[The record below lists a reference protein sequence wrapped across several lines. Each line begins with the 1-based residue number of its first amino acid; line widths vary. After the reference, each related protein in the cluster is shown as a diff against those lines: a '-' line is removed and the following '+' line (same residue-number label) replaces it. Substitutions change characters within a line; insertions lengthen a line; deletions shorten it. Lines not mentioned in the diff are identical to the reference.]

1 MAYKRLG
8 DILLAAGFI
17 NEQELD
23 AALAS
28 SKAAGKR
35 LGEELL
41 DDGTITERQLIDIL
55 KIQLGVD
62 DIDLSKV
69 AIPVTMAQQIPK
81 NLAKKHN
88 VVPVKVA
95 GDTLTLAMVDPLDY
109 TAIEEVKA
117 ATRKRI
123 IPVIAT
129 REATSRAITTLYGNE
144 NVSKAIDEMQSKLG
158 ATDSAMREAAAKES
172 EENLQA
178 APAIRLV
185 NSVLERAVSEN
196 ASDIHFEPREEDMV
210 VRMRIDGVLHQMLTI
225 PGNLCNAIVS
235 RIKIMGELDIAE
247 RRIPQ
252 DGRSAI
258 TVQNRSFDLRI
269 STLPTIYGEKIV
281 IRMLEKSGKNL
292 SNDGIGLEGEQLEQ
306 YRQLIHNSNGV
317 ILISGPTG
325 SGKSTTMYTMVS
337 DLNSDEVN
345 LVTLEDPV
353 EYNIDGVNQVQ
364 INEKTGMTFAS
375 GLRSILRQDPD
386 IIAVGE
392 IRDGETAEIAMR
404 AAITG
409 HLVLSTIHTNSAI
422 ATLDRLEDIGVEPY
436 LIASAL
442 KGVIAQRLVRKIC
455 RNCRKPY
462 TPTAEELEDA
472 GFDGSTEGV
481 VFYKGTGCPD
491 CLGTGYR
498 GRTAI
503 FEILTLSGEV
513 KSKYR
518 ERVSR
523 AELEKTVKESGCIS
537 MTDSCRKL
545 ILNGTTSLEEAKR
558 MLHTTDG

>member
-178 APAIRLV
+178 APLRFLCLAQQGLRRRAPVRIGV
-185 NSVLERAVSEN
+185 VAHPSSVPPRA
-196 ASDIHFEPREEDMV
+196 R
-210 VRMRIDGVLHQMLTI
+210 
-225 PGNLCNAIVS
+225 
-235 RIKIMGELDIAE
+235 
-247 RRIPQ
+247 
-252 DGRSAI
+252 
-258 TVQNRSFDLRI
+258 
-269 STLPTIYGEKIV
+269 
-281 IRMLEKSGKNL
+281 
-292 SNDGIGLEGEQLEQ
+292 
-306 YRQLIHNSNGV
+306 
-317 ILISGPTG
+317 
-325 SGKSTTMYTMVS
+325 
-337 DLNSDEVN
+337 
-345 LVTLEDPV
+345 
-353 EYNIDGVNQVQ
+353 
-364 INEKTGMTFAS
+364 S
-375 GLRSILRQDPD
+375 GLPQR
-386 IIAVGE
+386 
-392 IRDGETAEIAMR
+392 
-404 AAITG
+404 
-409 HLVLSTIHTNSAI
+409 
-422 ATLDRLEDIGVEPY
+422 VESQ
-436 LIASAL
+436 I
-442 KGVIAQRLVRKIC
+442 
-455 RNCRKPY
+455 
-462 TPTAEELEDA
+462 E
-472 GFDGSTEGV
+472 F
-481 VFYKGTGCPD
+481 
-491 CLGTGYR
+491 
-498 GRTAI
+498 
-503 FEILTLSGEV
+503 
-513 KSKYR
+513 
-518 ERVSR
+518 
-523 AELEKTVKESGCIS
+523 
-537 MTDSCRKL
+537 
-545 ILNGTTSLEEAKR
+545 
-558 MLHTTDG
+558 